1 MVFPKYKAVIFVNGC
16 FWHGHGCAH
25 FKWPMTREE
34 FWRAK
39 IEGNVKRD
47 KRNIAQ
53 LNAVGWRVGIVWEC
67 ALKGKFRL
75 PHADVFAHLSE
86 WLFSDLPLCS
96 IEGGD
101 HETTV
106 TRA

>member
-1 MVFPKYKAVIFVNGC
+1 MVFPKYHAVILINGC
-16 FWHGHGCAH
+16 FWHGHGCAL
-25 FKWPMTREE
+25 FKWPRSREE

-39 IEGNVKRD
+39 IEGNLERD

-53 LNAVGWRVGIVWEC
+53 LSTAEWRVGIVWEC
-67 ALKGKFRL
+67 AIRGKFRR
-75 PHADVFAHLSE
+75 PHAHVFAQLSE
-86 WLFSDLPLCS
+86 WLFGELPFCS

-101 HETTV
+101 HDTTD